1 MNFPLSSDII
11 TVKGGVN
18 VRLNSDCVRDILLTV
33 EEACGF
39 NQPMQYCAD
48 DNNYD
53 RLKKYSHEEIAYH
66 INQCKLSDLIINV
79 ITSDGGAFFMIGDLS
94 PKGHQFLADIRE
106 DNIWNKVKTIACKIG
121 SFSLSALMQIS
132 SNVIS
137 EQIKSQF

>member
-1 MNFPLSSDII
+1 M
-11 TVKGGVN
+11 
-18 VRLNSDCVRDILLTV
+18 RLNSDCVRDILLTV

-66 INQCKLSDLIINV
+66 INQCKLSELIINV